1 MGWGAGART
10 PARLGHTLRG
20 LLDVGGDRTGEA
32 GSLAEP
38 AGHLAAL
45 DGTNSV
51 RQVSLQLSQSLKFSV
66 NSVSAMANPSA
77 RLGNGQT
84 GSLSE
89 APSLRRG
96 EGRSRWRDPEKKE
109 KGGQSGPLPDP
120 DRSER

>member
-51 RQVSLQLSQSLKFSV
+51 RQVSLQLSQV
-66 NSVSAMANPSA
+66 VEV
-77 RLGNGQT
+77 LGELGF
-84 GSLSE
+84 GHGESLS
-89 APSLRRG
+89 AAG
-96 EGRSRWRDPEKKE
+96 
-109 KGGQSGPLPDP
+109 
-120 DRSER
+120 